1 MLLRRLRGLA
11 PIDLRASLSPLVASA
26 QDPTI
31 RLRDHAVVRAM
42 ASPEGPATLEVRRE
56 GSSFLAR
63 AWGPGAVWALETA
76 PGLLGAHDD
85 RTGFDPGYHEVLAR
99 ADRTNPYLRIVRSGL
114 VSDLLV
120 ATILA
125 QRVTAG
131 EAARSWTRMVRR
143 WGRLAPGPHGLRL
156 PPTAQELAATPYWAF
171 HELGVERSR
180 AQTISRACRRLSRL
194 QEAVDLPP
202 PDALA
207 RLCAIPGLGPW
218 TAALVLRVAA
228 GHADAVEVG
237 DYHVKNHIGWALAGE
252 PRATDERMLELLSP
266 FAGHRG
272 RAVRLLLASAPRAPA
287 FGPRKRV
294 VPVHHL

>member
-1 MLLRRLRGLA
+1 MRLRRLRALP
-11 PIDLRASLSPLVASA
+11 PIDLRGSLSPLVASA

-31 RLRDHAVVRAM
+31 RLRDSAMVRTLD
-42 ASPEGPATLEVRRE
+42 SPEGPATLELRRE
-56 GSSFLAR
+56 GCGFVAR
-63 AWGPGAVWALETA
+63 AWGPGATWALDAA

-85 RTGFDPGYHEVLAR
+85 REGFEPQGHEAIAR
-99 ADRTNPYLRIVRSGL
+99 ADRANPHLRIVRSGL
-114 VSDLLV
+114 VSDVLV

-143 WGRLAPGPHGLRL
+143 WGRSAPGPHGLSL

-180 AQTISRACRRLSRL
+180 ARTISRSCRRLARL
-194 QEAVDLPP
+194 QEAVHLPP
-202 PDALA
+202 SEALA
-207 RLCAIPGLGPW
+207 RLTAIPGLGPW

-228 GHADAVEVG
+228 GHADVVEVG
-237 DYHVKNHIGWALAGE
+237 DYHVKNHVGWALARE
-252 PRATDERMLELLSP
+252 PRASDERMLELLSP

-272 RAVRLLLASAPRAPA
+272 RAVRLLLASASRAPA